1 VTVVDGLLGIA
12 VVLLAVLVI
21 GLLRSHAEVL
31 RRLHELGAGL
41 YDDELP
47 SAETASGTTAA
58 GVTSPVALSPRPDIR
73 TQPGV
78 AGPRPDEVPGAHDL
92 AGVTPAGDAV
102 AVAVAGAEHTTLL
115 AFLSSGCA
123 TCADF
128 WRAFADG
135 AADHLPGRD
144 TRLVIVTKSPE
155 HESVS
160 EVRAVAPPAV
170 TTVMTT
176 AAFDAYGVPVNPYF
190 ILVDGPSGRV
200 VGEGA
205 AATWAQVAN
214 LLSQAAA
221 DHGVALDLTAE
232 DAAPGAGGRPAREV
246 AGLDSRQRDALAEA
260 ELLAAGIGPG
270 HPSLYADPLRAP
282 DAGRPPVDED
292 D

>member
-1 VTVVDGLLGIA
+1 VTVAVTLLGIA
-12 VVLLAVLVI
+12 VAGLAVLVI

-47 SAETASGTTAA
+47 SSGTTSAA
-58 GVTSPVALSPRPDIR
+58 AGSGVTSTVELSPRPDIR

-78 AGPRPDEVPGAHDL
+78 AGPRPDEIPAAHDL

-102 AVAVAGAEHTTLL
+102 AVGVVGAGHTTLL

-128 WRAFADG
+128 WRAFGDG
-135 AADHLPGRD
+135 GADHLPGRD
-144 TRLVIVTKSPE
+144 TRLVVVTKSPE
-155 HESVS
+155 HESLS
-160 EVRAVAPPAV
+160 EVRALAPVGV

-221 DHGVALDLTAE
+221 DHGVALDLT
-232 DAAPGAGGRPAREV
+232 DDGDGGAASADGRRAARDV

-260 ELLAAGIGPG
+260 ELAAAGIGPG
-270 HPSLYADPLRAP
+270 HPSLYPDRAP
-282 DAGRPPVDED
+282 LDED

>member
-1 VTVVDGLLGIA
+1 VTVVVALLGIA
-12 VVLLAVLVI
+12 VAVLGVLVI

-47 SAETASGTTAA
+47 SAGTASGTAGPGTAGA
-58 GVTSPVALSPRPDIR
+58 GVTSPVALSPRPEIR

-78 AGPRPDEVPGAHDL
+78 AGPRPDEIPAAHDL
-92 AGVTPAGDAV
+92 AGVTPGGDAV
-102 AVAVAGAEHTTLL
+102 AVGVVGADHTTLL

-128 WRAFADG
+128 WRAFGDG

-160 EVRAVAPPAV
+160 EVRGLAPPAV

-221 DHGVALDLTAE
+221 DHGVALDLTGDDG
-232 DAAPGAGGRPAREV
+232 DAADARRSARAV

-270 HPSLYADPLRAP
+270 HPSLYP
-282 DAGRPPVDED
+282 DLTPADED

>member
-1 VTVVDGLLGIA
+1 VTVVVALLGIA
-12 VVLLAVLVI
+12 VALLAVLVI

-47 SAETASGTTAA
+47 SAATASPDPGPGAG
-58 GVTSPVALSPRPDIR
+58 GVTSPVELSARPDIR

-78 AGPRPDEVPGAHDL
+78 AGPRPEEIAGARDL
-92 AGVTPAGDAV
+92 AGVTPGGDAV
-102 AVAVAGAEHTTLL
+102 AVAVAGAAHTTLL

-128 WRAFADG
+128 WRAFGDG

-155 HESVS
+155 HESLS
-160 EVRAVAPPAV
+160 EVRALAPPAV

-221 DHGVALDLTAE
+221 DHGVALDLTG
-232 DAAPGAGGRPAREV
+232 DDPSDPGDAGGSARAV

-270 HPSLYADPLRAP
+270 HPSLYP
-282 DAGRPPVDED
+282 DRTPADED